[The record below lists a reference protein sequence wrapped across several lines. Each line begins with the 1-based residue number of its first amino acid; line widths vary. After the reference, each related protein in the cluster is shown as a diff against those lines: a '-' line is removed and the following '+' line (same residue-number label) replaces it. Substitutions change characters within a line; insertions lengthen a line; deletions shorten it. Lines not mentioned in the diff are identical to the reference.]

1 MKARRSESGQ
11 VVILVLIGLSLFL
24 IAAIGL
30 AIDGS
35 HLYAQR
41 RMAQAAADAAAQATM
56 MSIFND
62 TNNSEDA
69 GDAAFDTTPFA
80 CGSPDPRT
88 PCVYAAANGFGST
101 AGDSVSVSFPS
112 EVADVPP
119 PPEGVLTDDVR
130 FVTVEVSRP
139 VPTTLMRLLGPE
151 TTVVRARA
159 TAAILYLRQAP
170 PVMVLHPAPKG
181 KGLSV
186 KDKSILAVY
195 GGPQR
200 SIHVNFS
207 DKARKNEAFECGKNG
222 TVDLSNAGPSGT
234 GGDISITMG
243 PGKKSQEG
251 CVSLGSTG
259 HYIRPASLMEDPL
272 SNIPDPPEP
281 PAAPVPQP
289 LPNGQ
294 NGCPASPPKPCKL
307 YSPGTYTKGLL
318 IKEETAVF
326 KPGLYYLANREGD
339 EKSRGFEVQK
349 QATLL
354 NAVGFPNSADTG
366 DGVLIYNNGEYDF
379 RFSEDCSVNLR
390 GSSLNSTYKGILFF
404 QDRTTMKEME
414 HRIETSGSVD
424 IEGAIYMNNSLF
436 TKEKKKKGG
445 KKASEPKGTQTLKLK
460 GGKTGMTLRGGVV
473 VGSLKVEGGATIR
486 VYPPDALYLVRQVA
500 LVR

>member
-1 MKARRSESGQ
+1 MKASRNESGQ
-11 VVILVLIGLSLFL
+11 IAILVLIALGLFL
-24 IAAIGL
+24 IAAAGL

-41 RMAQAAADAAAQATM
+41 RMAQAAADAAAQAAL
-56 MSIFND
+56 MSIFNE
-62 TNNSEDA
+62 TNNVEDS
-69 GDAAFDTTPFA
+69 GNAAFDTTPFV
-80 CGSPDPRT
+80 CGVSDPRT
-88 PCVYAAANGFGST
+88 PCAYAAANGFGT
-101 AGDSVSVSFPS
+101 TVNDTVSVSFPS

-119 PPEGVLTDDVR
+119 PPEGVLTDEVR
-130 FVTVEVSRP
+130 FVRVEVTRS
-139 VPTTLMRLLGPE
+139 VPTTLMRLLGASA
-151 TTVVRARA
+151 TTVRATA

-170 PVMVLHPAPKG
+170 PVMVMHPAPKG

-186 KDKSILAVY
+186 KDKSILAVF

-200 SIHVNFS
+200 SIHVNYS
-207 DKARKNEAFECGKNG
+207 DQSRKNDAFECGKDG
-222 TVDLSNAGPSGT
+222 TVDLSKAGPQGT
-234 GGDISITMG
+234 GGDISFTTG
-243 PGKKSQEG
+243 PGKKSQSG
-251 CVSLGSTG
+251 CVLLGSTG
-259 HYIRPASLMEDPL
+259 HYIRPAASMEDPL
-272 SNIPDPPEP
+272 ADIPDPPEP
-281 PAAPVPQP
+281 PLAPAPQP

-294 NGCPASPPKPCKL
+294 NGCPASPLKPCKL
-307 YSPGTYTKGLL
+307 YSPGTYTRGLL

-354 NAVGFPNSADTG
+354 NAVGFPSSPDTG
-366 DGVLIYNNGEYDF
+366 DGVLIYNAGEYDF
-379 RFSEDCSVNLR
+379 RFSEDSSINLR
-390 GSSLNSTYKGILFF
+390 GSSLNSPYKGILFF

-414 HRIETSGSVD
+414 HNIETSGTVE
-424 IEGAIYMNNSLF
+424 IEGAIYMNNTLF

-445 KKASEPKGTQTLKLK
+445 KKESVPKGTQTLKLK

-473 VGSLKVEGGATIR
+473 VGALKVEGGATVR